1 MEAEQSA
8 EMVRGRDSCRAS
20 ETAGGGGGAIR
31 LKLDMQAPI
40 TATPRSTA
48 TLTVALPLTLTFTL
62 DLGLALTPHPRP
74 YLSPCPNCHP
84 RPNLHLQPH
93 LHTPHLTLIFTQIRS
108 IAPSRLRLLRGGVA
122 SARRPRQCYHAA
134 TTAELTLLTPRT
146 FCSHYLSAALGERT
160 ADRCAVCGTRYARRR
175 RRAAAGARRRQH
187 EGASLS
193 DAVLS
198 GLGARRLTCTS
209 GWHSAQRWQPD
220 LPGNALATFCGAYG
234 AASRVHACGSHLS
247 LEMALLDSKM
257 AEICRCAGQ

>member
-1 MEAEQSA
+1 MEAEVEAEQSA

-62 DLGLALTPHPRP
+62 DLGLALTPHPHP

-134 TTAELTLLTPRT
+134 TTAELTLLAPRT

-175 RRAAAGARRRQH
+175 RRAGARRRQH

-209 GWHSAQRWQPD
+209 GWHSAQRWQPY
-220 LPGNALATFCGAYG
+220 LRAT
-234 AASRVHACGSHLS
+234 R
-247 LEMALLDSKM
+247 
-257 AEICRCAGQ
+257 

>member
-1 MEAEQSA
+1 MEAEVEAEQSA

-62 DLGLALTPHPRP
+62 DLGLALTPHPHP

-122 SARRPRQCYHAA
+122 SARRPRQCYPRGDNCRADAAGTSHILLALFERCSRRAHRRSLRRLWHAV
-134 TTAELTLLTPRT
+134 R
-146 FCSHYLSAALGERT
+146 SAA
-160 ADRCAVCGTRYARRR
+160 AARCRW
-175 RRAAAGARRRQH
+175 RAAA
-187 EGASLS
+187 
-193 DAVLS
+193 
-198 GLGARRLTCTS
+198 
-209 GWHSAQRWQPD
+209 
-220 LPGNALATFCGAYG
+220 
-234 AASRVHACGSHLS
+234 AA
-247 LEMALLDSKM
+247 
-257 AEICRCAGQ
+257 